1 LYGVISYS
9 VAQRTHEIG
18 VRMALGAHRQDILR
32 LILRHGL
39 GLTLVGL
46 ALGVGGALY
55 LSRFLESQLFEVQAR
70 DPATFLTIPL
80 VLAAVALLASWIP
93 ARRAAKVDLWWRC
106 ATSKFWRLEARDW
119 RLEWAPFGRTFATV
133 RGNCCAARGSPPS
146 PC

>member
-1 LYGVISYS
+1 VEIVEDTTAQRRLAVFLMGAFAALALLLAAVGLYGVISYS

-18 VRMALGAHRQDILR
+18 VRMALGAHRQDILL

-70 DPATFLTIPL
+70 DPATFLAIPL

-93 ARRAAKVDLWWRC
+93 ARRAAKVDPMVALRY
-106 ATSKFWRLEARDW
+106 E
-119 RLEWAPFGRTFATV
+119 
-133 RGNCCAARGSPPS
+133 
-146 PC
+146 